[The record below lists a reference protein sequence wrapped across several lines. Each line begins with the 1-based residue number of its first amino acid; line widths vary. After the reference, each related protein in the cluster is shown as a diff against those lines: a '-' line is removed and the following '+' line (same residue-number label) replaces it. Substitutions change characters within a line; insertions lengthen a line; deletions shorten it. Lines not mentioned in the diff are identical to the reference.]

1 MRIPLVLVVLGVVLL
16 ASVSPAAAT
25 SVAYL
30 DGNEVW
36 VATVDGQT
44 RVRLSAGEGD
54 WLAVAQGDGGQ
65 VVGVRNEPG
74 RNGSFATFAVWQPD
88 GTLSDQ
94 GPLQSRTGYSISVLP
109 VGLDITPDGRSM
121 VYGFSQSRYDSSTFP
136 ATFVLDVG
144 TVVQSVAVRAGG
156 VPFAVDDQAW
166 PTLAGSRVVGAYQSQ
181 QVWVQD
187 PTGQPPYSFDFT
199 PWLGVPNPFQ
209 VRRTDVAASGSV
221 AAMELYEP
229 NPGSGDDLQERIAMF
244 PLSGLGG
251 TISPADHDCFL
262 PTDGKA
268 HEPSLSQDGR
278 LVAYVDQGGVKVA
291 PVTDFAALVT
301 DCAPTTPTTISATG
315 RKPSLGPLDVAALA
329 AARNPP
335 SPVPPPTPVTPGKP
349 PTPSVP
355 GGNAGDPAPVV
366 SIPSKTKASSLAAG
380 VAVSVKVPRAGTVS
394 LSLLASSKVLGLKGR
409 ARSVVVAT
417 GAAKAKRAGK
427 VSVKL
432 AAKRAYRRKLGK
444 LKGKKLTLRTTFA
457 GRTTTKTITLR

>member
-1 MRIPLVLVVLGVVLL
+1 MRLSLVLALLAVLL
-16 ASVSPAAAT
+16 LVPAGAAT
-25 SVAYL
+25 ATGVAYL

-36 VATVDGQT
+36 VASVDGQT

-54 WLAVAQGDGGQ
+54 WLAVAQGDGGH

-88 GTLSDQ
+88 GTLTDQ
-94 GPLQSRTGYSISVLP
+94 GPLQSRSGYSISAIP

-136 ATFVLDVG
+136 ATFVLDTG
-144 TVVQSVAVRAGG
+144 TYAQSVATRAGG
-156 VPFAVDDQAW
+156 VPFAMDDVDW
-166 PTLAGSRVVGAYQSQ
+166 PTLAGSRVVGASSSQ
-181 QVWVQD
+181 QVVVQD

-199 PWLGVPNPFQ
+199 PWLAVPTPFQ
-209 VRRTDVAASGSV
+209 VRRTDVAASGTV

-251 TISPADHDCFL
+251 PITPIDHDCFL
-262 PTDGKA
+262 PADGKA
-268 HEPSLSQDGR
+268 REPSLSQDGR
-278 LVAYVDQGGVKVA
+278 LIAYVDQGGVRIA

-315 RKPSLGPLDVAALA
+315 RKPSLGPIDVAALA
-329 AARNPP
+329 AARNP
-335 SPVPPPTPVTPGKP
+335 SPPTPPGSPTTPAV
-349 PTPSVP
+349 PTKPSVP
-355 GGNAGDPAPVV
+355 TGSGGSAPAV
-366 SIPSKTKASSLAAG
+366 SIPSRTKASSLAAG
-380 VAVSVKVPRAGTVS
+380 VAVSVKVARAGTVR
-394 LSLLASSKVLGLKGR
+394 LSLLASSKVLGLKGK

-432 AAKRAYRRKLGK
+432 KAKKAYKRKLGK
-444 LKGKKLTLRTTFA
+444 LKGKRLTLRTTVA